1 MTETNTVQ
9 NKQSGCGQGTIPTS
23 TVQPYTHCVSHSPT
37 VNATCTWKWRTS
49 SILSWFGIDC
59 IIHNNIHAVRDGG
72 MLGESATTNSNLVS
86 QLCRHSLLTTLR
98 MPKLWILRH
107 DRWWTNIQSVGGNS
121 STAASQRKAEEW
133 QLIEGWRRKLI
144 IDADEDKDPEGQFC
158 NFSSPVSTGVRL
170 SLSASFDR
178 VMSIAD
184 GVGFWSEL
192 VELAVADFW
201 PELMELDL

>member
-1 MTETNTVQ
+1 MME
-9 NKQSGCGQGTIPTS
+9 G
-23 TVQPYTHCVSHSPT
+23 HSKCRWQQF
-37 VNATCTWKWRTS
+37 NGSKWKEGWRV
-49 SILSWFGIDC
+49 
-59 IIHNNIHAVRDGG
+59 AVDWG
-72 MLGESATTNSNLVS
+72 
-86 QLCRHSLLTTLR
+86 
-98 MPKLWILRH
+98 
-107 DRWWTNIQSVGGNS
+107 
-121 STAASQRKAEEW
+121 
-133 QLIEGWRRKLI
+133 IEGWRRKLI

-158 NFSSPVSTGVRL
+158 NFSSSVSTGVGL